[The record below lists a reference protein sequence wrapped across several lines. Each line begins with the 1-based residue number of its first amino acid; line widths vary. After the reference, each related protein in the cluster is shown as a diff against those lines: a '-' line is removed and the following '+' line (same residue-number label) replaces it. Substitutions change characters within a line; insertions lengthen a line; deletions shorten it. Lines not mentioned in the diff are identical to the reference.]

1 MGTLERAA
9 VKAGRGNCYFKS
21 EDSNIKLQ
29 EHEKSRIHETTKDHK
44 SLFGT
49 DAKGMESFDLTDKEF
64 RITVKKKNLLGYN
77 TEFKKIKE
85 TTHKQKVNKN
95 INNKKETNGNSEAEE
110 YNK

>member
-1 MGTLERAA
+1 MQRWSRLKIHKWILPGEF

-64 RITVKKKNLLGYN
+64 RITVKKKTY
-77 TEFKKIKE
+77 
-85 TTHKQKVNKN
+85 
-95 INNKKETNGNSEAEE
+95 
-110 YNK
+110 

>member
-64 RITVKKKNLLGYN
+64 RITVKKKKLIRLQYRVQKNQGNN
-77 TEFKKIKE
+77 TQTKGQ
-85 TTHKQKVNKN
+85 QKYK
-95 INNKKETNGNSEAEE
+95 
-110 YNK
+110 